1 MARSVREVCAR
12 DGHLGLCAC
21 ISRTQRPYEAGH
33 DVSPPRGPADIREFL
48 GLFVCLFVF
57 LLPYSEKTSGKGKR
71 DTYCHTGFV
80 IIPVRYPD
88 YIFNICSQQRCIGY
102 QLDTWHCTKP

>member
-48 GLFVCLFVF
+48 GLFVCLLFSSCPIQRKRV
-57 LLPYSEKTSGKGKR
+57 EKGNGTRTVTQG
-71 DTYCHTGFV
+71 
-80 IIPVRYPD
+80 
-88 YIFNICSQQRCIGY
+88 
-102 QLDTWHCTKP
+102 L